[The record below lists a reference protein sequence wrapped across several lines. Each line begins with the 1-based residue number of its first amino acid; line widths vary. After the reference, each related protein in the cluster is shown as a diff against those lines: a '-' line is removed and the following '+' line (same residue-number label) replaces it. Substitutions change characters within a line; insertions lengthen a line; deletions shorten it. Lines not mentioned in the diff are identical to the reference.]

1 MAGTD
6 AAQIG
11 IIAGEASGDL
21 LGAHMMR
28 ALHAQH
34 PDLTACGI
42 AGPRMV
48 EAGVQALYPSDKLAV
63 NGYGD
68 VLRRL
73 PELLWIR
80 SRTTRHFL
88 KQRPRVFVGIDAP
101 DFNFTLEEK
110 LKRVGIPTV
119 HFVSPSL
126 WAWRGE
132 RIHRIKRAVSK
143 MLVVFPFEEKIYQ
156 DAGIPVAFVGHPL
169 ADLIPFEPGTEAARE
184 GLNLSPEQRVI
195 ALLPGSRLG
204 EIARHTPLMLA
215 AAQTMR
221 HVRPD
226 LQFVL
231 PAASEAAAALVYKA
245 MEAVRLPVQVLAGQ
259 SHTALAACDLALVA
273 SGTAT
278 LEAALFKKPMV
289 ITYRMSPRTA
299 AKMLRQAYLPYVG
312 LPNIL
317 AGRFVVPELLQDE
330 ATPEALAREM
340 LAWFDDPLRHDEAI
354 EEFKTIHMSLRQNAH
369 IRIAEALSPY
379 LTT

>member
-1 MAGTD
+1 MAAIET
-6 AAQIG
+6 AQLG

-21 LGAHMMR
+21 LGAHLMQ
-28 ALHAQH
+28 ALCAQH
-34 PDLTACGI
+34 PQLTAAGI

-48 EAGVQALYPSDKLAV
+48 AAGVQVLYPSDKLAV

-88 KQRPRVFVGIDAP
+88 QHRPRVFVGIDAP

-110 LKRVGIPTV
+110 LKRAGIPTV

-156 DAGIPVAFVGHPL
+156 EAGIPVSYVGHPL
-169 ADLIPFEPGTEAARE
+169 ADMIPLESDTQAARQTL
-184 GLNLSPEQRVI
+184 GLLLDRPVI

-204 EIARHTPLMLA
+204 EVARHAPLMLA
-215 AAQTMR
+215 AAQAMR
-221 HVRPD
+221 HAHTG

-231 PAASEAAAALVYKA
+231 PASNEATAALVDKA
-245 MEAVRLPVQVLAGQ
+245 MQATRLPVQVLLGQ

-289 ITYRMSPRTA
+289 ITYRMSKGSGE
-299 AKMLRQAYLPYVG
+299 KMLRQAYLPYVG

-340 LAWFDDPLRHDEAI
+340 LAWFDDPLRQDETI
-354 EEFKTIHMSLRQNAH
+354 EEFNAIHISLRQNAH
-369 IRIAEALSPY
+369 VRIAEALNPY
-379 LTT
+379 LN